1 MLSFSIIE
9 TEVRDF
15 MNKLL
20 REGCFDSFEVRE
32 VDICSFARF
41 VIGGVMPE
49 EADEDGKDSL
59 CYCTWG
65 ELRPYVFNIIK
76 GRRPRAFKIVLS
88 LTAEHAA
95 ALHNNMSACF
105 LNLMF
110 DGNRVICTASASE
123 KTFAL
128 DRAADGIWQE
138 YILKFFK
145 ENKITVRKD

>member
-20 REGCFDSFEVRE
+20 KEGCFDSFEVRE

-88 LTAEHAA
+88 LPAEQAA
-95 ALHNNMSACF
+95 MLHSNMSACF
-105 LNLMF
+105 INLKF
-110 DGNRVICTASASE
+110 DGSRVTCTASASE
-123 KTFAL
+123 KIFVL
-128 DRAADGIWQE
+128 DRTAEGIWNE
-138 YILKFFK
+138 YIQKFFK
-145 ENKITVRKD
+145 ENKILAKRD